1 MSLKGHMA
9 KQKKT
14 LITFLMLVA
23 TILSI
28 MNTLL
33 QTSDLLKIPLP
44 VLIILILLVY
54 VFWKEG

>member
-1 MSLKGHMA
+1 MSFKGHMA

-28 MNTLL
+28 LNTLL

>member
-1 MSLKGHMA
+1 MFLKGHMA

-28 MNTLL
+28 LNTLL

>member
-28 MNTLL
+28 LNTLL

-44 VLIILILLVY
+44 VLIILIFLVY

>member
-28 MNTLL
+28 LNTLL

>member
-1 MSLKGHMA
+1 MA

-28 MNTLL
+28 LNTLL